1 MAKIKS
7 TMKSIVYLMLLLFSY
22 QHLMAQSEPYL
33 GGIGRGDAQIT
44 QTNTLLGYGL
54 PIELLNFEAILQ
66 NRAVDLN
73 WQTASEHNNEF
84 FTVERSADLFNFEP
98 IAYIGGAGNSTE
110 LLSYTTQDL
119 NPLDGVSYYRLKQT
133 DLDGTFEYS
142 DIRFVILG
150 ADNELLIFP
159 NPSNT
164 GLINFQNPAEI
175 GELSIYSSEGKLVFK
190 ETVGN
195 TLQVELNSGVYL
207 ARYEVA
213 GFLKTKK
220 IVITN

>member
-1 MAKIKS
+1 
-7 TMKSIVYLMLLLFSY
+7 MLLLFSY

-33 GGIGRGDAQIT
+33 GGIGRGDAQIN
-44 QTNTLLGYGL
+44 QTNTYLGYGL

-84 FTVERSADLFNFEP
+84 FTVERSANLFNFEP
-98 IAYIGGAGNSTE
+98 ITYIGGAGNSTE

-142 DIRFVILG
+142 DIRVVILG
-150 ADNELLIFP
+150 ADDKLLVFP

-164 GLINFQNPAEI
+164 GLINFQNPADI
-175 GELSIYSSEGKLVFK
+175 GELSIYDSEGKLVFK

-195 TLQVELNSGVYL
+195 TLQVKLNFGVYL

-213 GFLKTKK
+213 GFLKMKK